1 MMALMSTRM
10 LGRGA
15 LLLLLGGTV
24 AGCSHHHD
32 RERWAYVPPARGY
45 WPAQVRPNGST
56 PYQPSSPVVTQVVPP
71 RPTIAPAGLQQS
83 LDGLAAGFG
92 GRVGIAVRSV
102 DNGWAVASNG
112 DTPMPQ
118 QSVSKLWVTMTVLDL
133 RDQGHLALT
142 DPVTVTRNDLTL
154 FHQPI
159 AALVRTGD
167 YHTTVG
173 ELIQR
178 AMTMSD
184 NTANDILLRLA
195 GGPTAV
201 RAFLLRKG
209 ISNVRFGP
217 GERMLQSETA
227 GLTWRPEYAFGD
239 AFSRA
244 RARLPQTERVAAFE
258 RYVANPPDGAAPAAI
273 AAALARLSRGELLS
287 ETSTRYLMTT
297 MQSSHTGLQ
306 RMRGA
311 VPPGWQFGHKTGT
324 GQNLGGRTA
333 GYNDVG
339 FLVAPDGRRYTVAV
353 MIGDTPR
360 SIPERQQLM
369 HSVVGAVVGN
379 DAGRAAPGSQSARDA
394 NLYGA
399 SQPGL
404 SNYGSYARP
413 QQPSGGESDD

>member
-1 MMALMSTRM
+1 M
-10 LGRGA
+10 
-15 LLLLLGGTV
+15 
-24 AGCSHHHD
+24 
-32 RERWAYVPPARGY
+32 
-45 WPAQVRPNGST
+45 
-56 PYQPSSPVVTQVVPP
+56 TQVVPP
-71 RPTIAPAGLQQS
+71 RQTVAPAGLQAAVNA
-83 LDGLAAGFG
+83 LAANFD

-102 DNGWAVASNG
+102 DDGWAVATNG
-112 DTPMPQ
+112 DTPLPQ
-118 QSVSKLWVTMTVLDL
+118 QSVSKLWVAMTVLDL
-133 RDQGHLALT
+133 RDQGRLALT

-173 ELIQR
+173 ELLQR
-178 AMTMSD
+178 ALTMSD
-184 NTANDILLRLA
+184 NTANDMLLRLA
-195 GGPTAV
+195 GGPDAV

-209 ISNVRFGP
+209 ITNVRFGP
-217 GERMLQSETA
+217 GERLLQSQTA
-227 GLTWRPEYAFGD
+227 GLTWHPEYAFGD

-244 RARLPQTERVAAFE
+244 RARLPQTERIAAFE

-273 AAALARLSRGELLS
+273 AAALSRLSRGELLS
-287 ETSTRYLMTT
+287 ETSTRYLITT

-311 VPPGWQFGHKTGT
+311 VPTGWQFGHKTGT

-339 FLVAPDGRRYTVAV
+339 FLIAPDGRRYTLAV

-360 SIPERQQLM
+360 SIPERQALM
-369 HSVVGAVVGN
+369 HSVVQAVVARYGGAN
-379 DAGRAAPGSQSARDA
+379 PYAAPPRPD
-394 NLYGA
+394 LYGA

-404 SNYGSYARP
+404 ANYGARP
-413 QQPSGGESDD
+413 PVQSGNSDSDD